1 MGVVT
6 GMEQNRQ
13 ASNGQRPPLLAAS
26 AGSGQEYNAE
36 IDLIE
41 VFFALLNQWKA
52 LALAAIIGGLL
63 MVAYHTLFVIP
74 TFQAATEMYI
84 TNNDSVI
91 SLQDLQIG
99 SALTEDYKS
108 IITSRA
114 VLNRVID
121 DLQLNTD
128 YKGLRRLIEVENPSG
143 THILRTRVTTTDAEL
158 SRNIANSLLNES
170 IDRIYQVVGTS
181 APTIIDYSESEAVEE
196 VTPSMLRFA
205 VIGAFVGMLLVM
217 VFVVIRMLMDSTI
230 KSDDDV
236 EKYLKLPVLAAVPYY
251 DE

>member
-1 MGVVT
+1 
-6 GMEQNRQ
+6 MEQNRQ
-13 ASNGQRPPLLAAS
+13 AANEKRPPLIAAGTAPS
-26 AGSGQEYNAE
+26 QEPDTQ

-41 VFFALLNQWKA
+41 VFYALLSSWKA
-52 LALAAIIGGLL
+52 LILAALIGGLL

-74 TFQAATEMYI
+74 TYQAATEMYI
-84 TNNDSVI
+84 TSNDSVI

-114 VLNRVID
+114 VLNRVIA

-128 YKGLRRLIEVENPSG
+128 YKGLRDLIAVENPSG

-181 APTIIDYSESEAVEE
+181 VPTIIDYSESEAVEN
-196 VTPSMLRFA
+196 VTPGILRYA
-205 VIGAFVGMLLVM
+205 VIGAFVGMMLVAA
-217 VFVVIRMLMDSTI
+217 FVVIRMLMDTTL